1 MNGFQTNCGAIFWR
15 VGVEFDGNS
24 YARVT
29 IDSKQ
34 GARMKTK
41 IIIAA
46 LLITFGANAAYAQ
59 RVTRVNSDPESVM
72 SDEQKLGPNVR
83 TYRRGNAVITTGT
96 GWYGSRAYRRHAK
109 R

>member
-1 MNGFQTNCGAIFWR
+1 
-15 VGVEFDGNS
+15 
-24 YARVT
+24 
-29 IDSKQ
+29 
-34 GARMKTK
+34 MKTK

-59 RVTRVNSDPESVM
+59 RVTRVNSDPELVM

-83 TYRRGNAVITTGT
+83 SYRRGNAVVTTGM
-96 GWYGSRAYRRHAK
+96 GWYGSRAYGRHARYRRHAK